1 MNSFGNLVTN
11 LFALALGLGSLKL
24 AAEGLWAGAIGGLAR
39 GGADVRFAA
48 HPLGFVLLVAGW
60 TVFGVFLVWFG
71 WRGFTHRG
79 LADGDEEDEEDEKDE
94 ELRPGAPAPQPRSMP
109 VSRPPTGLQT
119 APLPPPPPL
128 PPRLAAAPVRSATS
142 LPEPLAMYTSRA
154 WALGVLVLATL
165 VLVGA
170 GYACIGLSYFLT
182 MQGAAVLFAPGLVA
196 YLVVAWKCV
205 RDFFWQGPAL
215 VLDRFGILDYRH
227 LGGRSIPWTDVDAVR
242 LHASGSTTS
251 LVLRFRDMA
260 LARQHF
266 GSVNMLNALVNRIF
280 YKGYEGRVLLTGL
293 RFSRARLLQV
303 AQVFVRHA
311 RR

>member
-11 LFALALGLGSLKL
+11 LFSLALGLGSLKL

-48 HPLGFVLLVAGW
+48 HSLGFVLLVAGW

-79 LADGDEEDEEDEKDE
+79 EADGDEEDEGDE
-94 ELRPGAPAPQPRSMP
+94 ELNPGAPVPQPRSLP
-109 VSRPPTGLQT
+109 VPRPPTGLQT
-119 APLPPPPPL
+119 APPPPPPPPL
-128 PPRLAAAPVRSATS
+128 ATAASPARSAAP
-142 LPEPLAMYTSRA
+142 LPEPLALYTSRA
-154 WALGVLVLATL
+154 WALGVLVLATV

-182 MQGAAVLFAPGLVA
+182 AQGAAVLFAPGLVG
-196 YLVVAWKCV
+196 YLVIAWKCV
-205 RDFFWQGPAL
+205 GDFFWNGPAL

-227 LGGRSIPWTDVDAVR
+227 HDRRSIPWTDVDAVR

-251 LVLRFRDMA
+251 LVLRFRDVA
-260 LARQHF
+260 LAHQHF
-266 GSVNMLNALVNRIF
+266 GSVHMLNALVNRIF

-303 AQVFVRHA
+303 AQAFVRHA